1 MCLIEHL
8 IYINPLNN
16 ILWGCPKPTHEVADA
31 VQCTPLK
38 VSFCVFKQQ
47 PGIYY
52 LAMVSLL
59 PVNHRFL

>member
-38 VSFCVFKQQ
+38 V
-47 PGIYY
+47 
-52 LAMVSLL
+52 
-59 PVNHRFL
+59 